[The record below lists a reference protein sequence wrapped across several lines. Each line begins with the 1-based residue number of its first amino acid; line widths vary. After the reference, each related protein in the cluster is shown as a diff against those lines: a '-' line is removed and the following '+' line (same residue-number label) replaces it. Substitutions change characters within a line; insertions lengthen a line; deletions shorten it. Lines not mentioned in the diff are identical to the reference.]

1 MEKNYFSKQYA
12 QYIFSKSLIKAIG
25 APIDSDFDYK
35 KRQGLER
42 MTTYPKEMFY
52 VNGMPVNCR
61 EFINN
66 KCQQAGDCGLENPKT
81 GEIYDSLS

>member
-1 MEKNYFSKQYA
+1 
-12 QYIFSKSLIKAIG
+12 
-25 APIDSDFDYK
+25 
-35 KRQGLER
+35 